1 MKIEH
6 LLARHFYTAKQLTL
20 QGIGTFTLS
29 PDFILPAETDKEA
42 IIPQGVITFAQ
53 NNKATEDEALIDFIV
68 QQTRKMKPLASSDLD
83 SFISLGSQFLNIGK
97 PFKIE
102 GIGVLE
108 KNQLGQYL
116 FTQYGQLANTK
127 TDEAPVQQIKEKRDE
142 TISFASEE
150 KTKPINGKRIT
161 AVLAGLVVLGGV
173 AWAAWYFLINN
184 KTTSAA
190 DQPQPVQ
197 TNTTAVPDTTKK
209 DTATLA
215 ATAQKPDST
224 AALTTSNTGY
234 NFKVVIKTYP
244 SLALAQKAYARL
256 TSYGH
261 KLIMFTSDS
270 IIYKLAMPLSLPLSD
285 TAYARDSIRKKLFGG
300 SPYIELK

>member
-42 IIPQGVITFAQ
+42 VIPQGVITFAQ
-53 NNKATEDEALIDFIV
+53 NNKATEDTALIDFIV

-102 GIGVLE
+102 GVGVLE

-116 FTQYGQLANTK
+116 FTQYGQIVNTK
-127 TDEAPVQQIKEKRDE
+127 SEDTPVQQVKEKRDE

-150 KTKPINGKRIT
+150 KSNPINGKKIT
-161 AVLAGLVVLGGV
+161 AILAVLIVIGGL
-173 AWAAWYFLINN
+173 AWAGWYFFMNS
-184 KTTSAA
+184 KPDTAA
-190 DQPQPVQ
+190 VQ
-197 TNTTAVPDTTKK
+197 TASVNTSTTAAPDTSKK
-209 DTATLA
+209 DTTALA
-215 ATAQKPDST
+215 VTTQKPDST
-224 AALTTSNTGY
+224 ATVTNSNTGY
-234 NFKVVIKTYP
+234 TFKVIIKTYP
-244 SLALAQKAYARL
+244 SLVLAQKAYTRL
-256 TSYGH
+256 TGYGH
-261 KLIMFTSDS
+261 KLLMYTADS
-270 IIYKLAMPLSLPLSD
+270 VTYKLAMPLSLPLSD
-285 TAYARDSIRKKLFGG
+285 TAYAKDSIRKKLFGG